1 MSDEPVLLREPTGWG
16 VRLILNRPA
25 KLNAISAE
33 LRDAL
38 TEAIAE
44 AAADERVRVI
54 AIAGAGRAFCSGY
67 DLSEAAPPT
76 AWQWRDVLE
85 RDVRAMLAIWSCP
98 KPVIAQVHGY
108 ALAGG
113 LELAMACDLIVAA
126 AGSQL
131 GEPEIRFGSAPVTL
145 LMPFLIGQKRTRELL
160 LTGDLIDATE
170 AERIGLVNR
179 VVPADRLADEVNALA
194 DRLARVPPDVMA
206 PTKLMLNRAMDAAGF
221 AAAVEMG
228 LDLQAFV
235 NMSETAREFDAI
247 VRAEG
252 LKAAL
257 AWRDARYDER
267 LAESGR
273 PAEPRK
279 P

>member
-1 MSDEPVLLREPTGWG
+1 MADEPILLRDDTPWG
-16 VRLILNRPA
+16 VRLTLNRPS
-25 KLNAISAE
+25 KLNAISGE

-38 TEAIAE
+38 
-44 AAADERVRVI
+44 AAAIGDAAEDERVRVI

-67 DLSEAAPPT
+67 DLSEAFLPT
-76 AWQWRDVLE
+76 AWAWREVLA
-85 RDVRAMLAIWSCP
+85 RDIEVTLAVWSCP
-98 KPVIAQVHGY
+98 KPVIAQVHGF

-126 AGSQL
+126 DDAQL

-145 LMPFLIGQKRTRELL
+145 LMPFLIGQKKTRELL
-160 LTGDLIDATE
+160 MTGDLIDAAE
-170 AERIGLVNR
+170 ALRIGLVNR
-179 VVPADRLADEVNALA
+179 VVPRDQLVAEVDALA
-194 DRLARVPPDVMA
+194 DRLARVAPDVMA

-228 LDLQAFV
+228 LDLQSFI

-247 VRAEG
+247 VQSEG

-257 AWRDARYDER
+257 AWRDKRYEER
-267 LAESGR
+267 LAEQGR
-273 PAEPRK
+273 TDA
-279 P
+279 

>member
-1 MSDEPVLLREPTGWG
+1 MADEPVLLTTSTAWG
-16 VRLILNRPA
+16 VRLTLNRPS
-25 KLNAISAE
+25 KLNALSAE
-33 LRDAL
+33 LVDAL
-38 TEAIAE
+38 TSAIA
-44 AAADERVRVI
+44 AAADDDRVRVI
-54 AIAGAGRAFCSGY
+54 AIAGSGRAFCAGY

-76 AWQWRDVLE
+76 AWAWRDVLA
-85 RDVRAMLAIWSCP
+85 RDVAATLAVWSCP

-126 AGSQL
+126 DDSQL

-145 LMPFLIGQKRTRELL
+145 LMPFLIGQKKTRELL
-160 LTGDLIDATE
+160 MTGDVIDA
-170 AERIGLVNR
+170 AEGHRIGLVNR
-179 VVPADRLADEVNALA
+179 VVARDRLEDEVDGLA

-228 LDLQAFV
+228 LDLQSFI
-235 NMSETAREFDAI
+235 NMSEAAREFDSI

-257 AWRDARYDER
+257 AWRDRRYDEQIK
-267 LAESGR
+267 GR
-273 PAEPRK
+273 ASEDA
-279 P
+279 